1 MFEDRKWERCAEVV
15 SLFRWH
21 TYVTVTVIDISA
33 ETTTGQ
39 TTDTEGGVEV
49 ITVHSELVIGAGD

>member
-1 MFEDRKWERCAEVV
+1 MA
-15 SLFRWH
+15 
-21 TYVTVTVIDISA
+21 YVAVTVIDISA

-39 TTDTEGGVEV
+39 TTDTEGGVKV